1 MLFGISMFCAISIVY
16 FLKNEID
23 KLDNRIK
30 KLDNRLKKIEEE
42 NENE

>member
-1 MLFGISMFCAISIVY
+1 MVFGVGIFCAISIVY

-23 KLDNRIK
+23 KLDNRIT

-42 NENE
+42 NGNE